1 MRYQWSSGE
10 YKSMDMLNFSLP
22 DYELIAKAV
31 RTRNVS
37 YETGMIVFGKK
48 EINGVRYQKENWIL
62 LGLQILHTIVYFVC

>member
-1 MRYQWSSGE
+1 
-10 YKSMDMLNFSLP
+10 MDMLNFSLP

-48 EINGVRYQKENWIL
+48 EINGVRYQKEN
-62 LGLQILHTIVYFVC
+62 